1 MQYHMLQYH
10 ILGYGAGCDV
20 YGDGEYNNQP
30 PAHKRLW

>member
-20 YGDGEYNNQP
+20 YGDGEYNNEYV
-30 PAHKRLW
+30 LTL